1 MCFPTGLLGIYLRQL
16 AVNKNLSKQTGT
28 LNATSV
34 TSSTKNS
41 RCKVKGIIL
50 DLDGTIVN
58 SRKAYAEAARTAFKT
73 MGRTITDRKVVT
85 EIPKRMEQNLPIDD
99 LLQGINEARFLR
111 AYLKA
116 YYKATSTKTEP
127 IPSVSKALEKLS
139 KTTTLVLMTRRHVPK
154 KEVIE
159 QLQRFGLA
167 KHFQKIIT
175 ARGNMKPK
183 PSPEGL
189 LSCLKQLGIETCE
202 CWVVG
207 DSVVDIRAGKN
218 AGVKTVAVLSGIFTR
233 EELEKE
239 KPDLILKNV
248 GKLADFLT

>member
-1 MCFPTGLLGIYLRQL
+1 LGIYLRQL
-16 AVNKNLSKQTGT
+16 TANKNLSKQTGA
-28 LNATSV
+28 LSATSV
-34 TSSTKNS
+34 TSSMKNGK
-41 RCKVKGIIL
+41 CKVKGIIL
-50 DLDGTIVN
+50 DLDGTIVD
-58 SRKAYAEAARTAFKT
+58 SRKAYREAAETTFKT
-73 MGRTITDRKVVT
+73 LGRIMTDRKVVT

-99 LLQGINEARFLR
+99 LLQDMDEPRFLR

-127 IPSVSKALEKLS
+127 IPDVAKALEKLS
-139 KTTTLVLMTRRHVPK
+139 KKTILVLMTRRHVPK

-159 QLQRFGLA
+159 QLERFGLA

-175 ARGNMKPK
+175 AKGNMKPK

-189 LSCLKQLGIETCE
+189 LSCLKQLRIETCE

-248 GKLADFLT
+248 SELADFLT

>member
-1 MCFPTGLLGIYLRQL
+1 
-16 AVNKNLSKQTGT
+16 
-28 LNATSV
+28 
-34 TSSTKNS
+34 
-41 RCKVKGIIL
+41 VKGIIL

-58 SRKAYAEAARTAFKT
+58 SRKAYREAARTAFKT
-73 MGRTITDRKVVT
+73 LGGTMTNTKVVT

-99 LLQGINEARFLR
+99 LLQDINEERFLR

-127 IPSVSKALEKLS
+127 IPNVSETLGRLS
-139 KTTTLVLMTRRHVPK
+139 KKATLVLMTRRQVPK

-167 KHFQKIIT
+167 KHFRKIVT
-175 ARGNMKPK
+175 AKGNMKPK

-218 AGVKTVAVLSGIFTR
+218 AGVKTIAVLSGIFTR

-248 GKLADFLT
+248 SELADFLT